1 MVVVDVAAGRP
12 VHEQRCAPCNV
23 QFACREHV
31 LSEAQAEL
39 LAPGATPTPMH
50 VPTRHV
56 DGEGRH
62 VDALALWRA
71 AEAQRGARVLALSPL
86 ADVLPTYDALDRV
99 ALEEAPDGVAA
110 SIARVLCGIGAGRPP
125 YVRECPGTARALRA
139 EVSRWR
145 RRDHLRAR
153 DWRQVDSLSAIS
165 ARLGERCADMTC
177 SADTCQNV
185 VLRECEGRLRNTSA
199 PAARD
204 ACAAWLRELPRPI
217 RPLCDGVSG
226 ACIAPP
232 AAFPRSVRWPA
243 DECIVDVAGGGRGRQ
258 GPRAAAESSARCL
271 DPAALPRRVCAACV
285 TT

>member
-1 MVVVDVAAGRP
+1 MASDNSP
-12 VHEQRCAPCNV
+12 
-23 QFACREHV
+23 
-31 LSEAQAEL
+31 
-39 LAPGATPTPMH
+39 
-50 VPTRHV
+50 
-56 DGEGRH
+56 
-62 VDALALWRA
+62 
-71 AEAQRGARVLALSPL
+71 LALSPL
-86 ADVLPTYDALDRV
+86 ADVVPTYDALDRV
-99 ALEEAPDGVAA
+99 ALEKAPDGVAA
-110 SIARVLCGIGAGRPP
+110 SIARMLCGIGAGRPP
-125 YVRECPGTARALRA
+125 YVRECPGTAMALRA

-153 DWRQVDSLSAIS
+153 GWRHVDDLSAIS

-177 SADTCQNV
+177 SADTCENV
-185 VLRECEGRLRNTSA
+185 ALRECEGRLRNTSA

-243 DECIVDVAGGGRGRQ
+243 DECIAHAVAGGLAGGNRDGGRQ

-271 DPAALPRRVCAACV
+271 DPAALPRRVCATCV